1 MSFSDIFRPARNI
14 QYIFTLDLT

>member
-1 MSFSDIFRPARNI
+1 MSFSDIFRPSRNI